1 MGLGLKLLGPRA
13 EGQAPG
19 QGGQR
24 VRGLGSQGRLPRG
37 SQLRAGA
44 YKEVEETASQ
54 VGAADR
60 SKGLEAGTSG
70 DGLTGMKIGTRQRR
84 GYAAASLLSTASS
97 PHAAGIQTPA
107 LVGAAGH
114 TLPGS
119 AFGGPHRLPPKATK
133 PPHLLPQAS
142 PQEEQAEASARSPH
156 GLR

>member
-13 EGQAPG
+13 GQAPG

-60 SKGLEAGTSG
+60 SKGLEAGTGG

-97 PHAAGIQTPA
+97 PRAAGIQTPA

-119 AFGGPHRLPPKATK
+119 AFGGPTDCPPRPPSPLTSCPRLARRKKRRRRAHA
-133 PPHLLPQAS
+133 PHTA
-142 PQEEQAEASARSPH
+142 
-156 GLR
+156 